1 MINGRRRVVGAL
13 VAVVIAAGV
22 VAGFGVARDGVGA
35 ANSAIAGERALTT
48 DAVLGADIVRSDT
61 HEARRL
67 WVEHFGL
74 VAVALAIA
82 LVALSVSIAGREADG
97 DTSPV
102 AGPKLSRAPPVSL

>member
-1 MINGRRRVVGAL
+1 MINARRRVVGAL

-22 VAGFGVARDGVGA
+22 VAGLGVARDGVGA

-48 DAVLGADIVRSDT
+48 DAVLGADIVRGDK

-74 VAVALAIA
+74 ALAALAIV
-82 LVALSVSIAGREADG
+82 LVAFAVYLGSHDAVLDASPAPGR
-97 DTSPV
+97 
-102 AGPKLSRAPPVSL
+102 KLGRAPPVSL